1 MMNNK
6 ETSDD
11 FLIRPLPNVEGDKCA
26 QLILNEDSWNRV
38 INALENPPEPNA
50 KLKLASRR
58 LQRLKF

>member
-6 ETSDD
+6 ETLDD
-11 FLIRPLPNVEGDKCA
+11 FLIRPLPNVERDKCV

-38 INALENPPEPNA
+38 INAMENPPKPNT
-50 KLKLASRR
+50 KLKLAAWR